1 MIQSESESVVG
12 LVVVISI
19 IVALGLL
26 QVRNVRHDR
35 RLRRLYAEADIR
47 MVGGPFDGA
56 TLDPVRGGHE
66 WPPKSAVVFYLEE
79 EDHFVRHV
87 YVRTDDGDYHL
98 SKTLPPV
105 KGILPGFPLGGPQGL
120 RKPGPLERRPPPS
133 FGGGRLLV

>member
-66 WPPKSAVVFYLEE
+66 WPPKSAVVFTL
-79 EDHFVRHV
+79 RRKITSS
-87 YVRTDDGDYHL
+87 RT
-98 SKTLPPV
+98 SMC
-105 KGILPGFPLGGPQGL
+105 
-120 RKPGPLERRPPPS
+120 ERTMWITTSRRRSP
-133 FGGGRLLV
+133 R